1 MQKTDYSKYILPV
14 GIVVGGYLL
23 LKHFDLFGDSANTA
37 NNNQNE
43 ATTAAGVQASLNQA
57 AAAGDIQTI
66 SDSQA
71 AGIAN
76 AIYTA
81 GINNDPYT
89 AERQI
94 IQVNTL
100 TDLLKVIQA
109 FGTKNAATDTFSS
122 CYLFGLGCQNYNL
135 SAWFHLP
142 FMDSGTLATING
154 YLSSL
159 GINYNF

>member
-14 GIVVGGYLL
+14 GLIVGGYLV

-37 NNNQNE
+37 NNNAND
-43 ATTAAGVQASLNQA
+43 AATAAGVQSSINA
-57 AAAGDIQTI
+57 AKAAGDIQTI

-76 AIYTA
+76 AIFTA
-81 GINNDPYT
+81 GINDDPYT
-89 AERQI
+89 AKQQI

-122 CYLFGLGCQNYNL
+122 CYLLGLGCQNFNL

-142 FMDSGTLATING
+142 FMDSGTLAEINQ
-154 YLSSL
+154 YLSGV
-159 GINYNF
+159 GINYYF